1 VVRHSLDTLE
11 SCVGLQRFGGR
22 LVMLSQLRCTC
33 IWTATTPTRSKLMRA
48 RNLVVLV
55 AMVLAAV
62 VGTAV
67 PGAFAQTE
75 TGRITGHVTDPQ
87 GAAVPGATVTAT
99 NVSTGATR
107 TTVTDETGSYVIA
120 NVLAAP
126 YEVSVQLQGFKT
138 STKRVT
144 LPVGFTATV
153 DTKLELG
160 ALTETVQVTAA
171 ATLVNVPNAE
181 VATTVSQEQIRELPT
196 LTRNPYDLV
205 TLAG

>member
-1 VVRHSLDTLE
+1 
-11 SCVGLQRFGGR
+11 
-22 LVMLSQLRCTC
+22 
-33 IWTATTPTRSKLMRA
+33 MRA
-48 RNLVVLV
+48 RSLVVLV

-75 TGRITGHVTDPQ
+75 TGRITGKVVDPQ
-87 GAAVPGATVTAT
+87 GAAVPGVTVTAT
-99 NVSTGATR
+99 NVGTGAAR

-120 NVLAAP
+120 NALAAQ
-126 YEVSVQLQGFKT
+126 YEISFGLQGFKT

-153 DTKLELG
+153 DMKLELG

-171 ATLVNVPNAE
+171 TTVVNVSNAE
-181 VATTVSQEQIRELPT
+181 VATTVSQEQLRELPT
-196 LTRNPYDLV
+196 LTRNVYDLV
-205 TLAG
+205 T